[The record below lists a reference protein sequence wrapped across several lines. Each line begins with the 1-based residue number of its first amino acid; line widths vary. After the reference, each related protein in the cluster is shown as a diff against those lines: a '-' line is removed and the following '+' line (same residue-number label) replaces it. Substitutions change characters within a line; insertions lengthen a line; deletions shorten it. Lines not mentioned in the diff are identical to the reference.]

1 MKPATSRTPS
11 LSSALSLLMLACLGL
26 ASHGLAAAVIP
37 HRKQSHRPKPVPQSV
52 AGLENAQT
60 LEPFFKALRNLEAT
74 GSDRIVRVL
83 HFGDS
88 HTAADF
94 WTGRVRSRLQARFG
108 NGGPGLILPA
118 KPWRGY
124 HHDGVDQLEGRA
136 WPSTSLREKLSDG
149 LVGLTGAALFPP
161 QGETFRVRA
170 AFGEYRVQVL
180 GEALPEVHV
189 AVETDPLS
197 LPPIEGPRLVL
208 PVPYLSD
215 KPLGN
220 QQRLRILGQS
230 GLPSAALQVLSVTF
244 SGDCRLLGVDL
255 RSGHPGL
262 IYDELGLNG
271 AELPDL
277 ERWNPELRQAL
288 LAEVQPDLLVL
299 AYGTNDLGRQDLDPP
314 DYLTHAKALFAAL
327 KQESGAAVLV
337 VGPLDRIG
345 TKRRQV
351 AGLKAG
357 AAKII
362 RALREAALASGCAFW
377 DARKA
382 MGGEGSILK
391 WRRAGLAQRDLVHLT
406 APGYERLGNQLTEAL
421 LTTFAKS
428 GSDHESE

>member
-1 MKPATSRTPS
+1 VKPATSSTP
-11 LSSALSLLMLACLGL
+11 ALRRVLAILLMAGLGL
-26 ASHGLAAAVIP
+26 PAATLP
-37 HRKQSHRPKPVPQSV
+37 HRRNSHRPKPAPQTV

-60 LEPFFKALRNLEAT
+60 LAPFFAALKTLEAT
-74 GSDRIVRVL
+74 GGDRVVRVL

-94 WTGRVRSRLQARFG
+94 WTGRVRFRLQTRFG

-124 HHDGVDQLEGRA
+124 HHEGVDQLEGRA

-149 LVGLTGAALFPP
+149 LVGLSGAALFPP
-161 QGETFRVRA
+161 QGGTFRVRA
-170 AFGEYRVQVL
+170 AFGEYRVQTL
-180 GEALPEVHV
+180 SETLPEVQ
-189 AVETDPLS
+189 VELDVDPLA
-197 LPPIEGPRLVL
+197 LPPIQSPR
-208 PVPYLSD
+208 PAAPAPYLFE
-215 KPLGN
+215 KPLEN

-230 GLPSAALQVLSVTF
+230 GLPSTLTQVLSVTF
-244 SGDCRLLGVDL
+244 PADCRLLGVDL
-255 RSGHPGL
+255 RSGHPGV

-288 LAEVQPDLLVL
+288 LAEVQPDLVVL
-299 AYGTNDLGRQDLDPP
+299 AYGTNDLGRPDLDPP
-314 DYLTHAKALFAAL
+314 DYATHAKALFAAL

-337 VGPLDRIG
+337 IGPLDRIG

-357 AAKII
+357 AARII
-362 RALREAALASGCAFW
+362 QALRKAALASGCAFW

-406 APGYERLGNQLTEAL
+406 APGYERLGDQMTDAL
-421 LTTFAKS
+421 LAAFERM
-428 GSDHESE
+428 GRDRESE